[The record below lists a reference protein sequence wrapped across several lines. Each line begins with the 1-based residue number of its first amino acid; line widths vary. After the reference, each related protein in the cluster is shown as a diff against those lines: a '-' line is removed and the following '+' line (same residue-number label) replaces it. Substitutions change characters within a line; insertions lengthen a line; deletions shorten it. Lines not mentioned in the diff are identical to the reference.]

1 MQQFQNVKNI
11 VSIFFVLLILLQ
23 SFSKVWIIVSF
34 KLNQEYIAKVLCIN
48 RDKPEMLCSGKCFL
62 DERIKADE
70 DQSGKQ
76 LPQKLKEQ
84 KEVVY
89 CFEEVC
95 RFPAQ
100 APEPVACVELPA
112 CCEQIRPSIALT
124 GVFHPPRMS

>member
-1 MQQFQNVKNI
+1 M
-11 VSIFFVLLILLQ
+11 
-23 SFSKVWIIVSF
+23 
-34 KLNQEYIAKVLCIN
+34 
-48 RDKPEMLCSGKCFL
+48 MCSGKCFL

-89 CFEEVC
+89 YVEDVC

-100 APEPVACVELPA
+100 APEPVACAAVPA
-112 CCEQIRPSIALT
+112 FCEQISPSIALT